1 MKKIALITALVIGT
15 ASVAFAEDGFD
26 PNLAN
31 RYPAYAG
38 PVAAAA
44 QTFQSAPVRMLRSR
58 NVALPAGQV
67 RSFAAQPSPFEIDRN
82 DRASSPYAGGGF

>member
-1 MKKIALITALVIGT
+1 MFTKTKIALAATLVVATSTIAL
-15 ASVAFAEDGFD
+15 AEFD

-38 PVAAAA
+38 VAPLPHH
-44 QTFQSAPVRMLRSR
+44 TLQSAPVQLHQGHG
-58 NVALPAGQV
+58 VAV
-67 RSFAAQPSPFEIDRN
+67 EFDRT

>member
-15 ASVAFAEDGFD
+15 SSVAMAEDGFD

-38 PVAAAA
+38 PIAAPSA
-44 QTFQSAPVRMLRSR
+44 TFQSAPVRLLQGR
-58 NVALPAGQV
+58 NVALTTGQMG
-67 RSFAAQPSPFEIDRN
+67 SGQASPFEIDRN
-82 DRASSPYAGGGF
+82 DRASSPYAGGGY